1 MTRKELLLEEL
12 QANTTAIG
20 LEKTTKEN
28 RKLLVERNKEIM
40 EELEEMANAKTDAKF
55 YSLEDVYKMVSK
67 KVQDMMN
74 EGAILSTK
82 RNNTSYGQAE
92 VRYFLDT
99 PRYTY
104 SVSLIRN
111 IGWRGE
117 GNSNYEIRVNQYE
130 PDPFNDGIDD
140 GVIWNSQKFY
150 VLGGNDIYSGDK
162 TLKFT
167 DSELFAEQANEV
179 HSKRRNDNWESEKKM
194 MEKQLQLTNDMLELV
209 ERICKKTN
217 GFKSYGKHVVA
228 VSRYDN
234 GRTRYMVKFSKPNM
248 NYTKTLTVTINGIQ
262 EW

>member
-1 MTRKELLLEEL
+1 MTRKELLLQEL
-12 QANTTAIG
+12 QTNTTAIG

-40 EELEEMANAKTDAKF
+40 EELADIENQKADAKF

-111 IGWRGE
+111 GWRNE
-117 GNSNYEIRVNQYE
+117 EHANYEIRVNQYE
-130 PDPFNDGIDD
+130 HDPFYDGIND

-150 VLGGNDIYSGDK
+150 VLGGDDIYRDK
-162 TLKFT
+162 ETLKFT
-167 DSELFAEQANEV
+167 DSELFAEQANEL
-179 HSKRRNDNWESEKKM
+179 HAKRRSDNWESEKKM
-194 MEKQLQLTNDMLELV
+194 MEKPLQLTNDMLELV

-217 GFKSYGKHVVA
+217 GFKSYGKYVVA

-234 GRTRYMVKFSKPNM
+234 GKTRYMVKFSKPNM
-248 NYTKTLTVTINGIQ
+248 SYTKTLTVTINGIQ